1 MPSPRPTR
9 ALVRKL
15 WNQAIELK
23 RANRALRVE
32 NANLRRVVGAKI
44 ARTA

>member
-1 MPSPRPTR
+1 MPNPRPTR

-23 RANRALRVE
+23 RANKALRVE
-32 NANLRRVVGAKI
+32 RDNLRRALGKKW
-44 ARTA
+44 RTQ